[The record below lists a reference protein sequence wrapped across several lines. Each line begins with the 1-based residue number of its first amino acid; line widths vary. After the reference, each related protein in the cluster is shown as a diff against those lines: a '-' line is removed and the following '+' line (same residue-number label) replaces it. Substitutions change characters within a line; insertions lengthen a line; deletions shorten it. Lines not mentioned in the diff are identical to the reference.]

1 MRTLDLGEI
10 HEVTLNVMDR
20 IHRICEENDIRY
32 TLMFGTLIGA
42 LRHQGFIPWDDDF
55 DICMLR
61 EDYNRF
67 CEITARETGRYRL
80 ASRATTKDYY
90 YGISRYYDAHYEYR
104 NELAV
109 KPCELGIFVD
119 IYPLDSCGETLEE
132 TRKVHRIIEK
142 RNMEYIIYCNK
153 YSLSSRRHN
162 LLRVPYHYYLHLK
175 YGPDY
180 SQRIDQRIEDTIYR
194 HFDADSR
201 YVGVY
206 WEPREDFMLFERA
219 CFLDREMHA
228 FEDRQYWIP
237 TESDRILTQY
247 YGDFMTPP
255 PESERVATHDYSIL
269 EKDGPV

>member
-1 MRTLDLGEI
+1 MRKLDLQEIHSVTLD
-10 HEVTLNVMDR
+10 VMDR
-20 IHRICEENDIRY
+20 VHTICEENNIRY

-67 CEITARETGRYRL
+67 CDITGRERGRYRL
-80 ASRATTKDYY
+80 ASRANTENYY
-90 YGISRYYDAHYEYR
+90 NGIVRYYDAHYEYH

-119 IYPLDSCGETLEE
+119 IYPLDACGQTLEE

-142 RNMEYIIYCNK
+142 RNMEYYIYCNK
-153 YSLSSRRHN
+153 YSLSSRRNN
-162 LLRVPYHYYLHLK
+162 LLRVPYHHYLHLK

-180 SQRIDQRIEDTIYR
+180 SQQVDRRIEDTISR
-194 HFDADSR
+194 HFDAGSR

-206 WEPREDFMLFERA
+206 WEPRKDFMLFERSF
-219 CFLDREMHA
+219 FLDRVLHP
-228 FEDRQYWIP
+228 FEDRRYWIP
-237 TESDRILTQY
+237 RESEAILTQY
-247 YGDFMTPP
+247 YGDYRKLP
-255 PESERVATHDYSIL
+255 PESERVTTHDYSIF
-269 EKDGPV
+269 EKDSTV